1 MRYRAYATRSAPIAP
16 LSHPLSSPMR
26 RSSFFTRAIFIGV
39 MLHVYVGLRIVP
51 ELPVGTPVKIVG
63 VCALICSCFL
73 IPLSMLV
80 RRFDHRPSLDRIAW
94 IGLVDMGL
102 FSSLLV
108 FTILRDVVLAS
119 ALTIDALWPGLILLD
134 RWRTDTAAGVVGLAI
149 LSTLIGFVNA
159 RRRAK
164 VVSVDV
170 PIEQLPAE
178 LDGLTIVQISD
189 IHVGPTIKARY
200 VDAIVDAVNRLDAD
214 IIAVTGD
221 IVDGSVAQLAG
232 HTRPLGRLTA
242 RYGAYL
248 VTGNH
253 EYYSGATQW
262 IAEFERLGLRVLL
275 NEHIVLEHNGAKFIV
290 AGVTDFSAGQF
301 DETHRSD
308 PAAALDNAPRD
319 IGIKLLLA
327 HQPRSALAA
336 AEVGYTLQLSGHTH
350 GGQFFPWNF
359 FVRLQ
364 QPFTAGLAKLDSLW
378 IYTSR
383 GTGYWG
389 PPKRLG
395 APSEITRLRLVG
407 NPMQ

>member
-1 MRYRAYATRSAPIAP
+1 
-16 LSHPLSSPMR
+16 MR
-26 RSSFFTRAIFIGV
+26 RSSFFTRAIVIGV
-39 MLHVYVGLRIVP
+39 MLHVYVGLRLIP
-51 ELPVGTPVKIVG
+51 ELPVGMPVKAIAVL
-63 VCALICSCFL
+63 ALVASCFL

-80 RRFDHRPSLDRIAW
+80 RRFDHRPSIDRIAW
-94 IGLVDMGL
+94 IGLLDMGF

-108 FTILRDVVLAS
+108 FTLLRDVALAS
-119 ALTIDALWPGLILLD
+119 ALTIDALWRAALSLD
-134 RWRTDTAAGVVGLAI
+134 RWRIDTAVGVVALAA

-159 RRRAK
+159 RRRAR

-170 PIEQLPAE
+170 PIVELPPE

-189 IHVGPTIKARY
+189 VHVGPTIKARY
-200 VDAIVDAVNRLDAD
+200 VDAIVDAVNRLEPDL
-214 IIAVTGD
+214 IAVTGD
-221 IVDGSVAQLAG
+221 IVDGSVAQLAD
-232 HTRPLGRLTA
+232 HTKPLERLTA

-275 NEHIVLEHNGAKFIV
+275 NEHVVLEHNGTPFIV
-290 AGVTDFSAGQF
+290 AGVTDYSAGQF
-301 DETHRSD
+301 DKAHRSD
-308 PAAALDNAPRD
+308 PAAALADAPGDVR
-319 IGIKLLLA
+319 IKLLLA
-327 HQPRSALAA
+327 HQPRTALAA
-336 AEVGYTLQLSGHTH
+336 AEAGYTLQLSGHTH

-364 QPFTAGLAKLDSLW
+364 QPFTAGLARLGELW
-378 IYTSR
+378 VYTSR

-395 APSEITRLRLVG
+395 APSEITHLRLVNAG
-407 NPMQ
+407 ASPF

>member
-1 MRYRAYATRSAPIAP
+1 
-16 LSHPLSSPMR
+16 MR
-26 RSSFFTRAIFIGV
+26 RSSFFTRAIVIGV
-39 MLHVYVGLRIVP
+39 LLHVYVGLRILP
-51 ELPVGTPVKIVG
+51 ELPVGAPIKVAAA
-63 VCALICSCFL
+63 CALVASCFL

-80 RRFDHRPSLDRIAW
+80 RRFDHRPSFDRVAW
-94 IGLVDMGL
+94 IGLLDMGL

-108 FTILRDVVLAS
+108 FTILRDVALAS
-119 ALTIDALWPGLILLD
+119 ALTVDALWPGALSLD
-134 RWRTDTAAGVVGLAI
+134 RWRVDTAVGVVALAAV
-149 LSTLIGFVNA
+149 STVIGFVNA

-164 VVSVDV
+164 VVTVDV
-170 PIEQLPAE
+170 PIAELPAA

-200 VDAIVDAVNRLDAD
+200 VDAIVDAVNRLDPD
-214 IIAVTGD
+214 VIAVTGD

-232 HTRPLGRLTA
+232 HTQPLGRLTA

-253 EYYSGATQW
+253 EYYSGAAQW
-262 IAEFERLGLRVLL
+262 IAEFKRLGLRVLL
-275 NEHIVLEHNGAKFIV
+275 NEHVVLEHNGTPFII
-290 AGVTDFSAGQF
+290 AGVTDYSAGQF
-301 DETHRSD
+301 NEAHRSD
-308 PAAALDNAPRD
+308 PAAALADAPSGVD
-319 IGIKLLLA
+319 LKVLLA
-327 HQPRSALAA
+327 HQPRTALAA
-336 AEVGYTLQLSGHTH
+336 ADAGYTLQLSGHTH

-378 IYTSR
+378 VYTSR

-395 APSEITRLRLVG
+395 APSEITRLRLVSG
-407 NPMQ
+407 TTV